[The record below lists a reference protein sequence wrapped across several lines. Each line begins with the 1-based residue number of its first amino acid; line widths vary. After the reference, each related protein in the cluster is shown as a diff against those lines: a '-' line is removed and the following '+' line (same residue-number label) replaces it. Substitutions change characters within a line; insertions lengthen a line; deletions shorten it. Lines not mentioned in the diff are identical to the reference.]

1 MADKTL
7 SQDQRMEVFKAL
19 VEAQDGKM
27 SVAQSRKEVAQRFG
41 ISDRQLKRIEQE
53 GVDADWPPLG

>member
-1 MADKTL
+1 MADRTL

-19 VEAQDGKM
+19 VEAQDGEM
-27 SVAQSRKEVAQRFG
+27 GVAQSRKEVAQRFG
-41 ISDRQLKRIEQE
+41 ISDRQLRRIEQE